1 MSSTDSIGPI
11 QIIINASPE
20 TLYNYL
26 VDFRNHV
33 AWNHQLVEITQ
44 TTPDPIQ
51 VGTIFEAVEQV
62 PASVPN
68 WLEPIIMFLLRI
80 LASNPESR
88 AEITH
93 LVPNEQIEWMAQS
106 PIKGKPDMQ
115 VKWQL
120 TFTAQGEAT
129 QVSQQFQMFPHG
141 KIARMMT
148 NDKLKKQIAAGC
160 KENLGKLNKL
170 IENS

>member
-1 MSSTDSIGPI
+1 MSNTEGHDPI
-11 QIIINASPE
+11 RIIINASPE
-20 TLYNYL
+20 TLYNHL

-51 VGTIFEAVEQV
+51 VGTVFEAVEQI
-62 PASVPN
+62 PASVPR
-68 WLEPIIMFLLRI
+68 WLEPVIMFFLRL

-106 PIKGKPDMQ
+106 PIDGKPDMQ

-120 TFTAQGEAT
+120 TFTPKGEAT
-129 QVSQQFQMFPHG
+129 QVSQQFQMFPHSLM
-141 KIARMMT
+141 ARMMT
-148 NDKLKKQIAAGC
+148 NDTLKKQIAAGC
-160 KENLGKLNKL
+160 KENLGKLKEL
-170 IENS
+170 IENG